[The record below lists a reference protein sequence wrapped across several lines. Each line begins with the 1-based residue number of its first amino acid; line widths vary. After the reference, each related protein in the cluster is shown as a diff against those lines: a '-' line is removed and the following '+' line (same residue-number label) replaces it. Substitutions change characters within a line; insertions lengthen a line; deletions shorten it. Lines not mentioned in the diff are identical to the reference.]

1 MVPLTSWNILPMLSR
16 GYFSRIYELMLL
28 SWLLA
33 QECCPTNLLWKHIS
47 KKHFECYGCVNT
59 DQTIFEQN
67 WIFYNIFP
75 KKNWHNKHSS
85 EISTCHYHTWTHNL
99 DISIYGHYKSEHHPQ
114 FDNGHLQGANT
125 PLHAVLI
132 SYRPKCFRDM
142 GCSSSSSARIP
153 SKRPH
158 EGKNNGTS
166 SWTRLSFPRLKSLI
180 PTGKWY
186 NS

>member
-59 DQTIFEQN
+59 DQTIFDKTGHFT
-67 WIFYNIFP
+67 IFYR
-75 KKNWHNKHSS
+75 KKTDITNTLQINNLTLPYMDTK
-85 EISTCHYHTWTHNL
+85 NL

-114 FDNGHLQGANT
+114 FDNGHLHIPQGANT

-153 SKRPH
+153 SKHPMK
-158 EGKNNGTS
+158 ENNG
-166 SWTRLSFPRLKSLI
+166 PRWWFVIHEYAI
-180 PTGKWY
+180 PRARY